1 MDVLKAQALYGTK
14 KPDEQEKAISLI
26 MHLLPDLQAPML
38 NLTLYCCTPRL
49 HMIGGRR
56 ARL

>member
-1 MDVLKAQALYGTK
+1 MKAQALYGTK

-38 NLTLYCCTPRL
+38 NLDALLLYAKIAHDR
-49 HMIGGRR
+49 GRR